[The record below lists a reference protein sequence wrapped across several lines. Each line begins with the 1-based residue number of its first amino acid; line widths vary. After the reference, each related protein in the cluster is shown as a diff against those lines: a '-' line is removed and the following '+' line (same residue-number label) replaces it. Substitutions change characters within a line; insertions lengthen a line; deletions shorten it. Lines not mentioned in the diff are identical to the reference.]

1 MPEEANVSLTIRGVL
16 GPVVTPFDAGGD
28 ADVAAFTHNIRG
40 HLEAGLHG
48 IVVTGSTGEAALLD
62 ERERAALVEAARA
75 VIPRDRAL
83 IVGTGAESTRMAQ
96 RLTRL
101 AADRGA
107 DAVLVVAP
115 HYYGAK
121 AMSAAAL
128 RAHYTAIADTSPVP
142 VLLYNIPK
150 YMHFALAPQLV
161 AELARHDNI
170 VGMKDSSGDLELLA
184 GYLQAQSDDFTVL
197 TGNGSTFK
205 QAMGLGVRGG
215 ILAVALFAP
224 GLSLDIYNGM
234 RDGSA
239 SSVAAADEAQRRLGP
254 LASRI
259 VGELGVAGVKAALDQ
274 IGLRGG
280 AVRSPLLPLGAA
292 ETAEVAQLL
301 RAAEQ
306 SLAA

>member
-1 MPEEANVSLTIRGVL
+1 
-16 GPVVTPFDAGGD
+16 VTPFQPGGD
-28 ADVAAFTHNIRG
+28 LDLSAFAHNVRG
-40 HLEAGLHG
+40 HLEAGLDG

-62 ERERAALVEAARA
+62 ERERMSLVDAAREI
-75 VIPRDRAL
+75 VPRGRPL

-101 AADRGA
+101 AADHGA

-121 AMSAAAL
+121 AMTPTAL
-128 RAHYTAIADTSPVP
+128 RLHYTAIADSSPVP

-161 AELARHDNI
+161 AELARHENI
-170 VGMKDSSGDLELLA
+170 LGIKDSSGDLELLA
-184 GYLQAQSDDFTVL
+184 GYLQAQSDNFTVL

-205 QAMGLGVRGG
+205 QAVGLGARGG
-215 ILAVALFAP
+215 ILAVSLFAA
-224 GLSLDIYNGM
+224 GLALDIFRAM

-239 SSVAAADEAQRRLGP
+239 ASLAAAEQAQQRLTP
-254 LASRI
+254 PSNRI
-259 VGELGVAGVKAALDQ
+259 VGELGVPGVKAALDQ

-280 AVRSPLLPLGAA
+280 AVRSPLLPLGVA